1 MYNLY
6 KMYNYTT
13 LYYNY
18 TLRIIILYNCI
29 VYNLYIELA
38 LGIEMV
44 YNLYK
49 MYNYTT
55 LYYTYTLCIIILY
68 NCIVYN
74 LYI

>member
-49 MYNYTT
+49 
-55 LYYTYTLCIIILY
+55 CIIILLYTTY
-68 NCIVYN
+68 NYTV
-74 LYI
+74 

>member
-1 MYNLY
+1 MGVEKMYILY

-38 LGIEMV
+38 LGYRNGV
-44 YNLYK
+44 
-49 MYNYTT
+49 
-55 LYYTYTLCIIILY
+55 
-68 NCIVYN
+68 
-74 LYI
+74 